1 MSECYVFILIEW
13 HYYYYYYYYYYW
25 YKYKTVIVVAL
36 FYKYWFLIELINR
49 IIILYR
55 GTSSLR
61 HLSSRDTSIQGTQNL
76 APTNIHIIFL
86 SVSSVEGT
94 PLFRGK
100 GHFFLVLNPRFYLHS
115 GDTLVLRM
123 WLTTKR
129 VDKLKCT
136 MITMI
141 AAFTTW
147 TIIISLKLK
156 LMYCTCRNN
165 NFSEKRYM
173 CNCVDNCSR
182 F

>member
-1 MSECYVFILIEW
+1 ME
-13 HYYYYYYYYYYW
+13 YY
-25 YKYKTVIVVAL
+25 TVEPLHQNTSV
-36 FYKYWFLIELINR
+36 YSRESPPS
-49 IIILYR
+49 R
-55 GTSSLR
+55 GCKIYTR
-61 HLSSRDTSIQGTQNL
+61 
-76 APTNIHIIFL
+76 ANIHIIFL
-86 SVSSVEGT
+86 SVTSVEGT

-129 VDKLKCT
+129 VDKSKCT

-165 NFSEKRYM
+165 SATISQRNVT
-173 CNCVDNCSR
+173 CVTALITAVGSR
-182 F
+182 T